1 VTSPAACPAPGP
13 VAPTAWALLGSRP
26 GDNSQIV
33 SLAEALGW
41 PYEAKHLVYNAR
53 YKRRNVLL
61 GASLASLDTGR
72 SSPLAPPWPDL
83 VIASGR
89 RSVPVARWIRRHA
102 GGRTRL
108 VHIGRPWAPLA
119 LFDLVITT
127 PQYRLPVRPN
137 VLHNTLPLGRVD
149 PARRAAEAARWV
161 PRLAALPRPFVA
173 LLVGGDSRPYVLDP
187 ATAARLARDA
197 SALAASLGGSL
208 LVTSGPR
215 LRAGAAEAVARAVS
229 GPAHVHRWR
238 PGDDD
243 NPYQAYLALAD
254 RFVVTGDS
262 ASMLAEACA
271 TGKPVAIVE
280 LPEDPGWCWRAARGV
295 SRWIDRRRARAA
307 AGGPGRRSWP
317 ERIWERLIDLGL
329 VTQTRDLGHYHR
341 VLEASGLATRLGDN
355 PLEHPRQPPDDL
367 GRAVQRVTRLMAA
380 ARR

>member
-1 VTSPAACPAPGP
+1 VTDHAAGPAP
-13 VAPTAWALLGSRP
+13 PTAWALLGSRP

-33 SLAEALGW
+33 ALAEALGW
-41 PYEAKHLVYNAR
+41 PFEAKRLAYNAR

-61 GASLASLDTGR
+61 GATLASLDAGR

-89 RSVPVARWIRRHA
+89 RSVPVARWIRRSA
-102 GGRTRL
+102 GGRPRL

-127 PQYRLPVRPN
+127 PQYRLPERPN
-137 VLHNTLPLGRVD
+137 VLHNTLPLGRID
-149 PARRAAEAARWV
+149 TARRAAEAARWA
-161 PRLAALPRPFVA
+161 PRLAALPRPLVA
-173 LLVGGDSRPYVLDP
+173 LLVGGDSAPYVLDA
-187 ATAARLARDA
+187 ATAARLAREA
-197 SALAASLGGSL
+197 GALAASLGGSL

-215 LRAGAAEAVARAVS
+215 LRPEAAAALARAVG

-271 TGKPVAIVE
+271 TGKPVAIAEV
-280 LPEDPGWCWRAARGV
+280 PERPGWKWRAARGV
-295 SRWIDRRRARAA
+295 RRWIDRRQRTA
-307 AGGPGRRSWP
+307 AGGTWS
-317 ERIWERLIDLGL
+317 ERVWERLIDLGL
-329 VTQTRDLGHYHR
+329 VTHTRDLRHYHH
-341 VLEASGLATRLGDN
+341 VLEASGLATALGAA
-355 PLEHPRQPPDDL
+355 PLERPPEPPDDL
-367 GRAVQRVTRLMAA
+367 GRAVERVRRLMAG
-380 ARR
+380 